1 MKRSWMGAGLLAA
14 LLVLGLASSFY
25 MQRCY
30 EPMSRDVRWASELAA
45 SGDWQE
51 ARDYVNRVEK
61 RWKGQWGF
69 AASFADHEPMEQ
81 INALFSQ
88 LELCGRHKET
98 LSYCMLCAQLEEALS
113 AMGEAHRFVWWN
125 LL

>member
-69 AASFADHEPMEQ
+69 AASFADHEPMER
-81 INALFSQ
+81 INGLFAQ
-88 LELCGRHKET
+88 LETCAQMEAGSLYA
-98 LSYCMLCAQLEEALS
+98 LLCAQLAEEIA
-113 AMGEAHRFVWWN
+113 AIGEAHSLTWWN

>member
-1 MKRSWMGAGLLAA
+1 MKQSWIGVGLLFF
-14 LLVLGLASSFY
+14 LLACGIFSTWQ
-25 MQRCY
+25 MDRRHT
-30 EPMSRDVRWASELAA
+30 PMAEDMKQAA
-45 SGDWQE
+45 SMAE
-51 ARDYVNRVEK
+51 AGQWAISESYVNRAKQKWEDN
-61 RWKGQWGF
+61 WGF
-69 AASFADHEPMEQ
+69 AASMADHEPMEQ